1 MYLIELIYKKFFD
14 KKTGFI
20 KQETPEETPEERC
33 KHVFMPID
41 STGEILACRNCG
53 AVVHKDKLKN
63 IENQID

>member
-1 MYLIELIYKKFFD
+1 MYFIELLYKKFFN

-20 KQETPEETPEERC
+20 KQEATPEAESERC
-33 KHVFMPID
+33 NHVFMPID

-53 AVVHKDKLKN
+53 AIVHKNNLKN